1 MHSASFALH
10 SFYGYKLYWVV
21 HRLLGAKL
29 LFLLKGGFYNS
40 HLAEWLIWMRYFS
53 YITFALA
60 ALSKVEFTHGDLFK

>member
-1 MHSASFALH
+1 M
-10 SFYGYKLYWVV
+10 
-21 HRLLGAKL
+21 LLGAKL